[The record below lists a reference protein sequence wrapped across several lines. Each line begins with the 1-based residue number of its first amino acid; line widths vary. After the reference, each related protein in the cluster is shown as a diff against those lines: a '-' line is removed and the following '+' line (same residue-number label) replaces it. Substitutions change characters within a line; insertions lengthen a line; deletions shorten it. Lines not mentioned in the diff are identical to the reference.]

1 MHALKL
7 HASSIKNVTKTKL
20 TDESIESATKQNP
33 NATTDSKVVD
43 LLKPISFSLTLE
55 AYCDCV

>member
-7 HASSIKNVTKTKL
+7 HASSIKNVAKTKL

-33 NATTDSKVVD
+33 NATADSKVVD
-43 LLKPISFSLTLE
+43 LQKPISFRLTLE